1 MARRTY
7 TTKFIKEIADYI
19 EKTHCTLAQAAVH
32 FEVPMSTVHSKM
44 HKLENEQGERI
55 RAIFKENSKEGSLKG
70 GTKTAKKIKQ
80 GTYRRVDDEKI
91 KELVKAKKTNL
102 EIAKETGYSVSSVK
116 RYSRRYRGKQREIRY
131 AELSDMEIKN
141 LKRKYREVAK
151 TIETGQ
157 SIKLLNSKDKK
168 IGEGEVIQKNRDMF
182 TLQCRAFKESFNYS
196 DLYCREIRVVVS

>member
-19 EKTHCTLAQAAVH
+19 EKTHCTLAEASVH
-32 FEVPMSTVHSKM
+32 FEVPMSTLHSKM

-55 RAIFKENSKEGSLKG
+55 RAIFKANSQEGSLKG
-70 GTKTAKKIKQ
+70 GTKTAKKIKE
-80 GTYRRVDDEKI
+80 GTYRKVDDAKI

-102 EIAKETGYSVSSVK
+102 EIAKETGYSIDSVK
-116 RYSRRYRGKQREIRY
+116 NHAKKHRGKKREIIQ
-131 AELSDMEIKN
+131 AQLSDIEIKT
-141 LKRKYREVAK
+141 LKRKFREVAEK
-151 TIETGQ
+151 LETGQ

-168 IGEGEVIQKNRDMF
+168 IGEGEVIQKNRTMF

-196 DLYCREIRVVVS
+196 DLYCGQIRVVVS